1 MKRTRRFSF
10 RAVCLTTL
18 ALGWA
23 CNTRSTASE
32 PTPAPAPTHTPL
44 RGPSAAHTSSGPIA
58 ITVDAEGYHP
68 AEVHAA
74 AGKPARLTFT
84 RTSDEGC
91 GQQLVF
97 PKLGINKDLP
107 LNQPVSVDLTLPTSG
122 TISFTC
128 GMGML
133 RGSVV
138 AE

>member
-10 RAVCLTTL
+10 HTLCVITL

-23 CNTRSTASE
+23 CNTRSTTNE
-32 PTPAPAPTHTPL
+32 PTPTTAATRTPLSSASPIHTP
-44 RGPSAAHTSSGPIA
+44 SGPIA

-74 AGKPARLTFT
+74 AGKPLHLIFT
-84 RTSDEGC
+84 RTSDDGC

-97 PKLGINKDLP
+97 PKLGIKRDLP
-107 LNQPVSVDLTLPTSG
+107 LDQAVDVDLTLPASG
-122 TISFTC
+122 TLAFTC
-128 GMGML
+128 GMDML